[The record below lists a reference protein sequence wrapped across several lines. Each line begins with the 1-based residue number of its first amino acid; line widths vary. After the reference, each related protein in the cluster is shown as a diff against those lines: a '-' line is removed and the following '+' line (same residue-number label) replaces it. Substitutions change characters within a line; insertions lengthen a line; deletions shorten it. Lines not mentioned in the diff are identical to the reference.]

1 MRVSNAVAMGPI
13 NRFHK
18 VTKPTFLKEV
28 KQNRIPNLP
37 GMRVEKARVIFVVL
51 LWKNDRKNIHSC
63 LEQLFNWTRCLAGS
77 IYLMGFKTIHAF
89 QCI

>member
-28 KQNRIPNLP
+28 TKSNTKST

-77 IYLMGFKTIHAF
+77 IYLMGFKKIHAF